1 MDNNTEKSNC
11 ICEVLKSINEI
22 QKKVALQ
29 NRQIQDCTYYTKRND
44 DSNSYD
50 TRPIILYYGNGD
62 YLEVNIDDLSD
73 ETTYI
78 FRVEKVNDSCAT
90 LRALRIIDDNETNNH
105 SLIPTNKFIT
115 IQTECF
121 CAIRCLN
128 DININENIIITEY
141 QLYKNNILIDNG
153 LFPFGTHFFEAID
166 SNNEEQ
172 NPSYRIEI
180 KLYNLPT
187 SSILKLV
194 NGIAVDNPQFI
205 INNYTLVNNNS
216 YALLTIDF
224 TVQTGLTTFEAAEY
238 ISLALLEN
246 TEQQGLFTF
255 SIENS
260 DGLIVDFAFL
270 MTVITIY
277 P

>member
-11 ICEVLKSINEI
+11 VCEVLKSIDEI
-22 QKKVALQ
+22 QKKVICK
-29 NRQIQDCTYYTKRND
+29 NKQIEDCTYYGTRKENPY
-44 DSNSYD
+44 SYD
-50 TRPIILYYGNGD
+50 TRPIILYCGNGS

-78 FRVEKVNDSCAT
+78 FRVEKVDDCCAT
-90 LRALRIIDDNETNNH
+90 LRALRIIDDNEANNY
-105 SLIPTNKFIT
+105 SLVSTNKFIT
-115 IQTECF
+115 VQTNCF

-141 QLYKNNILIDNG
+141 QLYKNNILIDSG
-153 LFPFGTHFFEAID
+153 SFPFGTHFFEAID
-166 SNNEEQ
+166 SNNEEP
-172 NPSYRIEI
+172 NPNYRIEI
-180 KLYNLPT
+180 KFYNLPN

-194 NGIAVDNPQFI
+194 NGVAVNNPQFI
-205 INNYTLVNNNS
+205 INNYELVNNNA

-224 TVQTGLTTFEAAEY
+224 TVQTGLVAAEY

-255 SIENS
+255 SIVND
-260 DGLIVDFAFL
+260 DGLIIDFAFL